1 MTATGAHGSGYARE
15 MESVV
20 APLLPLFER
29 EQAAGRP
36 MALAVVLDTAGS
48 TYSKRGA
55 LLLIAES
62 GEYAGL
68 LSGGCLE
75 GDLRER
81 AGGVI
86 DTGVPARVSY
96 DMRGPD
102 DLLWGLGAGCEGAM
116 DIFLMRVS
124 AHNQWQPLQDLRD
137 GWARQQPVT
146 VGIVVEAQR
155 SGMHAGDVQRLE
167 STALPTGSAQ
177 WLPGPPDL
185 RLLGLSPALPPRLLL
200 LGAGPDTLPLWQF
213 ARQLGWWVTLY
224 DHRPA
229 YAEAARAGGA
239 EEVLVARPQELPQ
252 TLRAR
257 GLSLDSYA
265 AAVVMS
271 HHLDSDLSY
280 LQQLAATSIPYIG
293 LLGPAPRREK
303 LRARL
308 GPAALRL
315 DGRLYSPV
323 GLALGGRSSASIAL
337 AIVAEIQAFLNG
349 QEGGHFS
356 LSAAAPHSAER
367 AREPGQ

>member
-1 MTATGAHGSGYARE
+1 

-55 LLLIAES
+55 LLLIASS

-81 AGGVI
+81 SGSVI
-86 DTGVPARVSY
+86 DSGVPCRISY

-116 DIFLMRVS
+116 DIFMMRVS
-124 AHNQWQPLQDLRD
+124 AHNQWQPLQHLRD
-137 GWARQQPVT
+137 GWARRQPVT
-146 VGIVVEAQR
+146 AGIVVEAER
-155 SGMHAGDVQRLE
+155 SGANAGDVQLLK
-167 STALPTGSAQ
+167 SDALPAGSAQ
-177 WLPGPPDL
+177 WLPGPPGV

-200 LGAGPDTLPLWQF
+200 LGAGPDALPLWQF

-224 DHRPA
+224 DHRSA

-239 EEVLVARPQELPQ
+239 EDVLVARAEQLPQ
-252 TLRAR
+252 TMQAR
-257 GLSLDSYA
+257 DLPLDNFA

-271 HHLDSDLSY
+271 HHLDSDLTY
-280 LQQLAATSIPYIG
+280 LRQLAATDIPYVG

-303 LRARL
+303 LRAQL
-308 GPAALRL
+308 GPAARRL
-315 DGRLYSPV
+315 DGRLHSPV
-323 GLALGGRSSASIAL
+323 GLALGGRSSAAIAL

-356 LSAAAPHSAER
+356 LSAAAPHS
-367 AREPGQ
+367 G